1 MRLWRR
7 WNWRVP
13 GTRCTGC
20 CSTWKLSSDVSDVLD
35 MSVRFVWMF
44 CLLSNTREAL
54 SKKVETKFRPCT
66 GRRQETAKSM
76 LRWIVKWYQVM
87 SVVFSYLC
95 FGFVFSRGSVHL
107 MVSKL
112 FCWRESHLA
121 SLIRIQALHLSS
133 QILLGREPALS
144 LSCSLGSCT
153 ILHHSEE
160 ETVISP
166 VVAVEAPFNLSSR
179 EGRAVTS
186 GPGLIPS
193 LQFFGEAGEWFGG
206 QPISKYLSM

>member
-1 MRLWRR
+1 MCAFCMNVLPIKYPRGFEQGG
-7 WNWRVP
+7 NEI
-13 GTRCTGC
+13 
-20 CSTWKLSSDVSDVLD
+20 STMHRQTARD
-35 MSVRFVWMF
+35 
-44 CLLSNTREAL
+44 
-54 SKKVETKFRPCT
+54 SKKHAAVNC
-66 GRRQETAKSM
+66 
-76 LRWIVKWYQVM
+76 QVM

-133 QILLGREPALS
+133 QIFAWKRTSS
-144 LSCSLGSCT
+144 LSCSLGPCT

-186 GPGLIPS
+186 GPGLVPS
-193 LQFFGEAGEWFGG
+193 LQFFGEAG
-206 QPISKYLSM
+206 K